1 MPDRLLD
8 CQRFSQNHG
17 MSDEPE
23 LIFSPLQQSITRD
36 GKTVEVH
43 IYRIPTS
50 GWTLEV
56 VDEFRNSTVWD
67 HEFETDKQAL
77 DQILSEIESE
87 GIEAFI
93 GTPSGIHRH

>member
-1 MPDRLLD
+1 
-8 CQRFSQNHG
+8 

-36 GKTVEVH
+36 GKTVEVN

-67 HEFETDKQAL
+67 HEFETDQQAL
-77 DQILSEIESE
+77 DQVMSEIESD
-87 GIEAFI
+87 GVEAFI

>member
-1 MPDRLLD
+1 MT
-8 CQRFSQNHG
+8 
-17 MSDEPE
+17 DEPE
-23 LIFSPLQQSITRD
+23 LIFSPLQRSITRS
-36 GKTVEVH
+36 GKTVEIN

-67 HEFETDKQAL
+67 HEFETDQQAL
-77 DQILSEIESE
+77 DQVLSEIESE

>member
-1 MPDRLLD
+1 MT
-8 CQRFSQNHG
+8 
-17 MSDEPE
+17 DEPE
-23 LIFSPLQQSITRD
+23 LIFSPLQQSITRG
-36 GKTVEVH
+36 GKTVEIN

-56 VDEFRNSTVWD
+56 VDEYRNSTVWD
-67 HEFETDKQAL
+67 HEFETDQQAL
-77 DQILSEIESE
+77 DQVLSELESE

>member
-1 MPDRLLD
+1 
-8 CQRFSQNHG
+8 

-23 LIFSPLQQSITRD
+23 LIFSPLQQAITRG

-56 VDEFRNSTVWD
+56 VDEFHNSTVWD
-67 HEFETDKQAL
+67 HEFETDQQAL
-77 DQILSEIESE
+77 DQVMSEIESD